1 MDVSLPK
8 DMLKYIDEAIKQA
21 VAAGIVAE
29 RLQVSGTAND
39 AYKMTE
45 KRLYAYEVIFDKVL
59 DDKER
64 LVDLQENG
72 LSDRSKSL
80 VRFVKSGTRLS
91 KEEIVEAI
99 IQDTTARIA
108 ANEYELDTIRK
119 ALRIIEKD
127 PYYMVVYGKY
137 IEGRTDDSI
146 AEEIFCETST
156 VRRNRARLMRKLAIW
171 FYGTEAIES

>member
-1 MDVSLPK
+1 MSISLPK
-8 DMLKYIDEAIKQA
+8 DVQEYIDTAIEKA

-29 RLQVSGTAND
+29 RIQISGAAKD
-39 AYKMTE
+39 AYKLTE
-45 KRLYAYEVIFDKVL
+45 KRLYAYEVLFDKVL

-91 KEEIVEAI
+91 KEEIVEAL

-127 PYYMVVYGKY
+127 PYYMVVYGRY

-146 AEEIFCETST
+146 AEEVFCETST

-171 FYGTEAIES
+171 FYGADAIES